1 MGKAFFNI
9 VTFIFLIS
17 SIPVISKEKDNVYV
31 YWYGFGVGT
40 LANLCGFQKEGILTN
55 EDVSAYKDGMLEE
68 FSSGQYSNF
77 NQEGFYQAELF
88 IKETYPD
95 CGI

>member
-1 MGKAFFNI
+1 MW
-9 VTFIFLIS
+9 VS
-17 SIPVISKEKDNVYV
+17 
-31 YWYGFGVGT
+31 
-40 LANLCGFQKEGILTN
+40 KEGILTN

-68 FSSGQYSNF
+68 FSSGKYSSF

-88 IKETYPD
+88 IKKTYPD